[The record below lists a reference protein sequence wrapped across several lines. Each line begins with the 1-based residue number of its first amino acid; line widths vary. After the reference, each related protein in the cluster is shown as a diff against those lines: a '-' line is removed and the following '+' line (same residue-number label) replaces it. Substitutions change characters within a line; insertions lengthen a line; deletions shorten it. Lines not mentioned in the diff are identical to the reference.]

1 MPAAIERIETDPRV
15 MGGRPRVRGTRVTV
29 GTVLGLL
36 ASGKSPDDIL
46 ALYPYLQAEDVR
58 ASLAYAAWRVEES
71 DVELPRAS

>member
-1 MPAAIERIETDPRV
+1 MSAAIERIEADPRV
-15 MGGRPRVRGTRVTV
+15 MGGRPRIRGTRVTV

-36 ASGKSPDDIL
+36 ASGRSQAEVL
-46 ALYPYLQAEDVR
+46 ALYPYLKAEDVR